1 MICGLFFSLVQA
13 EIWRITPT
21 NGMRD
26 VSITPNGLVRL
37 SGKDGIIGSSPD
49 DVVIF
54 IQDEE
59 ARGIESIVAGR
70 SGAWAVGINAALW
83 RKRFSSQL

>member
-1 MICGLFFSLVQA
+1 
-13 EIWRITPT
+13 
-21 NGMRD
+21 MRD
-26 VSITPNGLVRL
+26 VPITPNGLVRL
-37 SGKDGIIGSSPD
+37 SGKDEIMGSSPD
-49 DVVIF
+49 DGATF

-70 SGAWAVGINAALW
+70 SAAWAVGINGALW

>member
-1 MICGLFFSLVQA
+1 MWIVFSLVQA
-13 EIWRITPT
+13 EIWHITPT

-26 VSITPNGLVRL
+26 VAITPNGLVRL
-37 SGKDGIIGSSPD
+37 AGKDGIIGSSPVD
-49 DVVIF
+49 GVTF

-70 SGAWAVGINAALW
+70 SGAWAVGINGALW
-83 RKRFSSQL
+83 RKLFSSQF

>member
-1 MICGLFFSLVQA
+1 M
-13 EIWRITPT
+13 
-21 NGMRD
+21 
-26 VSITPNGLVRL
+26 
-37 SGKDGIIGSSPD
+37 GSSPD
-49 DVVIF
+49 DGATF

-70 SGAWAVGINAALW
+70 SAAWAVGINGTLW